1 MTKAYYRTWRPN
13 DWNEV
18 TGQDHV
24 IQTLQNAIRGDH
36 ISHAY
41 LFAGPRGTGKTTTAR
56 LLAKAANCLVEDL
69 SKRPCNTCAHC
80 KSFNEGKFLDLIE
93 IDAASNTSVEDVREL
108 REKINFSP
116 SQGKYK
122 VYIIDEVHMLSTP
135 AFNALLKTLEEPPP
149 HAIFIL
155 ATTEVHKIPATVLS
169 RCQRFEFRRISVT
182 EMVKYLKPKIEKER
196 ISINDDALVLIARQ
210 ATGSMRD
217 AISLLDQLS
226 SSGVNVTL
234 DYTQMILGTATNQ
247 LVIDLVVA
255 LVNENRA
262 VGMQIIQQAL
272 DSGIDPRQFARQV
285 VEYSRQLLLIQ
296 MGYTEKVESP
306 REIKE
311 KMLAQ
316 SHHFSSPGMIKVL
329 RLFNSAGGDSHSSLQ
344 PGLQLEL
351 AFAQAIDH
359 LLESSSSTPEAPAQP
374 EKTVPKSI
382 KTPPVV
388 NPPLVASKPTNSSGM
403 HVEGSI
409 NKESLLDASP
419 PASVGG
425 IEQQDLSLITQRW
438 TSIKSAMQ
446 KKRVAAAGLLNSC
459 KPMVNGK
466 GLVLGFQSD
475 LLKSKMESNDNLD
488 LTRQVI
494 LEICNLDVEVRCMV
508 INSKVKGVPE
518 DLEIKSDGLVGTALN
533 QGGQIVH
540 RE

>member
-13 DWNEV
+13 DWKEV

-24 IQTLQNAIRGDH
+24 IQTLQNAIRADH

-41 LFAGPRGTGKTTTAR
+41 LFAGPRGTGKTTSAR
-56 LLAKAANCLVEDL
+56 LLAKAANCLDEDL

-80 KSFNEGKFLDLIE
+80 ISFNEGKFLDLIE

-149 HAIFIL
+149 HAIFVL

-182 EMVKYLKPKIEKER
+182 EMVDYLKPKIEKEN
-196 ISINDDALVLIARQ
+196 ISISDDALVLIARQ

-217 AISLLDQLS
+217 AISLLDQLA
-226 SSGVNVTL
+226 SSGDKITL
-234 DYTQMILGTATNQ
+234 EYTQTILGTATNQ
-247 LVIDLVVA
+247 LVIDLVEA
-255 LVNENRA
+255 LVNENRSA
-262 VGMQIIQQAL
+262 GMQIIQQAL
-272 DSGIDPRQFARQV
+272 DSGIDPRQFARQM
-285 VEYSRQLLLIQ
+285 VEYSRQLMLIQ
-296 MGYTEKVESP
+296 MGNAEKVESP
-306 REIKE
+306 QEIKE
-311 KMLAQ
+311 KMVVQ
-316 SHHFSSPGMIKVL
+316 SRHFSSPGLIKVL
-329 RLFNSAGGDSHSSLQ
+329 RLFNSASGDSRSSLQ

-359 LLESSSSTPEAPAQP
+359 SMESSSSTPGVSSQP
-374 EKTVPKSI
+374 EKIVSKPI
-382 KTPPVV
+382 KAPSTA
-388 NPPLVASKPTNSSGM
+388 NPPMVVSNPTISSDKQ
-403 HVEGSI
+403 VEK
-409 NKESLLDASP
+409 NPKKEIPSETTTSS
-419 PASVGG
+419 SVGDN
-425 IEQQDLSLITQRW
+425 ERQDLSLITQRW

-475 LLKSKMESNDNLD
+475 LLKSKMESNDNLA

-494 LEICNLDVEVRCMV
+494 QEICNLDVDVRCMV

>member
-1 MTKAYYRTWRPN
+1 MTKAFYRTWRPN
-13 DWNEV
+13 DWKEV

-24 IQTLQNAIRGDH
+24 IQSLKNAIRSDH

-56 LLAKAANCLVEDL
+56 LLAKAANCLEEDF
-69 SKRPCNTCAHC
+69 SKRPCNKCEHC
-80 KSFNEGKFLDLIE
+80 NSFNDGKFLDLIE

-149 HAIFIL
+149 HAIFVL

-169 RCQRFEFRRISVT
+169 RCQRFEFRRISVK
-182 EMVKYLKPKIEKER
+182 EMVDYLRPKIEKEK
-196 ISINDDALVLIARQ
+196 ISISDDALTLIARQ

-217 AISLLDQLS
+217 AISLLDQLA
-226 SSGVNVTL
+226 SSGEKVTL
-234 DYTQMILGTATNQ
+234 EYTRTVLGTATNQ
-247 LVIDLVVA
+247 LVIDLVDA

-262 VGMQIIQQAL
+262 EGMQILQTAL

-285 VEYSRQLLLIQ
+285 VDYARQLLLIQ
-296 MGYTEKVESP
+296 MGNAEKVESP
-306 REIKE
+306 QEIKE
-311 KMLAQ
+311 KMIVQ
-316 SHHFSSPGMIKVL
+316 SRHFPSQGLIKIL
-329 RLFNSAGGDSHSSLQ
+329 RLFNGAAGDSRGSLQ

-351 AFAQAIDH
+351 AFVQAIDQSQEH
-359 LLESSSSTPEAPAQP
+359 APVTPVPSSQSVKNSSQTVKSPLQSPTPVISSATPSQKEVHVEAN
-374 EKTVPKSI
+374 PKSEI
-382 KTPPVV
+382 PVKS
-388 NPPLVASKPTNSSGM
+388 PSPSSP
-403 HVEGSI
+403 
-409 NKESLLDASP
+409 DAHDK
-419 PASVGG
+419 
-425 IEQQDLSLITQRW
+425 QDLSLITQRW
-438 TSIKSAMQ
+438 SSIKSAMQ
-446 KKRVAAAGLLNSC
+446 KKRVATAGLLNSC

-466 GLVLGFQSD
+466 GLILGFQSD
-475 LLKSKMESNDNLD
+475 LLKSKMESNDNLSF
-488 LTRQVI
+488 TRQVI
-494 LEICNLDVEVRCMV
+494 QEICDLDVDVRCMV
-508 INSKVKGVPE
+508 INSKVKGIPE

>member
-13 DWNEV
+13 DWKEV

-24 IQTLQNAIRGDH
+24 IQTLQNAIRADH

-41 LFAGPRGTGKTTTAR
+41 LFAGPRGTGKTTSAR
-56 LLAKAANCLVEDL
+56 LLAKAANCLDEDL

-80 KSFNEGKFLDLIE
+80 ISFNEGKFLDLIE

-149 HAIFIL
+149 HAIFVL

-182 EMVKYLKPKIEKER
+182 EMVDYLKPKIEKEK
-196 ISINDDALVLIARQ
+196 ISISDDALVLIARQ

-217 AISLLDQLS
+217 AISLLDQLA
-226 SSGVNVTL
+226 SSGDKITL
-234 DYTQMILGTATNQ
+234 EYTQTILGTATNQ
-247 LVIDLVVA
+247 LVIDLVEA
-255 LVNENRA
+255 LVNENRSA
-262 VGMQIIQQAL
+262 GMQIIQQAL
-272 DSGIDPRQFARQV
+272 DSGIDPRQFARQM
-285 VEYSRQLLLIQ
+285 VEYSRQLMLIQ
-296 MGYTEKVESP
+296 MGNAEKVESP
-306 REIKE
+306 QEIKE
-311 KMLAQ
+311 KMVVQ
-316 SHHFSSPGMIKVL
+316 SRHFSSPGLIKVL
-329 RLFNSAGGDSHSSLQ
+329 RLFNNASGDSRSSLQ

-359 LLESSSSTPEAPAQP
+359 SMESSSSTPGASSQP
-374 EKTVPKSI
+374 EKPVSKPI
-382 KTPPVV
+382 KTPSTAIPPMVV
-388 NPPLVASKPTNSSGM
+388 SNPTISSDKQ
-403 HVEGSI
+403 VEKSPK
-409 NKESLLDASP
+409 KEI
-419 PASVGG
+419 ASVPPTSSSVGDN
-425 IEQQDLSLITQRW
+425 ERQDLSLITQRW

-475 LLKSKMESNDNLD
+475 LLKSKMESNDNLT

-494 LEICNLDVEVRCMV
+494 QEICNLDVDVRCMV